1 MISILK
7 VVNITGFYTTIMAG
21 NNDLEV
27 VTDFPTHQSNHVIVS
42 VPNAKD
48 TIWLECTSQ
57 TKPYGYMGHFTGAR
71 KALVNTPTGGKL
83 VNTPYYPADKNIQ
96 SRTVQVTLFASG
108 DATAKTR
115 TTFSGLQYE
124 NQGVDEVANMSNEK
138 QKEWL
143 QNVTDIPNFDLT
155 SFSMSNQKS
164 RNPSAIVKSEL
175 SLRKLATV
183 SGKRLFVVPNL
194 MNRNT
199 VIPAKVENRKTDVVI
214 QEGYV
219 DLDTIQF
226 NLPEGIYPE
235 FTPETIK
242 HTSRFGEY
250 EAQFKLDQN
259 KLIYIRRMKMKDG
272 TYPKESYNELIEFKK
287 NVVKADNTKVVFVN
301 KT

>member
-1 MISILK
+1 
-7 VVNITGFYTTIMAG
+7 
-21 NNDLEV
+21 
-27 VTDFPTHQSNHVIVS
+27 
-42 VPNAKD
+42 
-48 TIWLECTSQ
+48 
-57 TKPYGYMGHFTGAR
+57 
-71 KALVNTPTGGKL
+71 
-83 VNTPYYPADKNIQ
+83 
-96 SRTVQVTLFASG
+96 
-108 DATAKTR
+108 
-115 TTFSGLQYE
+115 
-124 NQGVDEVANMSNEK
+124 
-138 QKEWL
+138 
-143 QNVTDIPNFDLT
+143 
-155 SFSMSNQKS
+155 MSNQKS

-194 MNRNT
+194 MNKNT
-199 VIPAKVENRKTDVVI
+199 AIPAKVDKRKTDVVI

-287 NVVKADNTKVVFVN
+287 NVSKADNTKVVFVN